1 MSFVTIERAGRIATV
16 RFSRGDGR
24 NALSAALMAE
34 LTDTA
39 RMLARDTTTSAVILT
54 GEGAFSAGAD
64 LKDPARAASA
74 TAPLIERRE
83 ALKAGP
89 DLCDAWESLEQVT
102 ICAIE
107 GFCIGGAVSLA
118 VACDFRILGAGAHL
132 RLPEVPI
139 GMNMSWRTLPRL
151 VTLIGPARAKKLT
164 LFGEKVLAEEAE
176 RWGLVDRVMPDGE
189 TLGAALAWA
198 EKIAVLPPIPVRMA
212 KAGING
218 AATALHRATSFMDLD
233 QFALAATTEDH
244 KEAIRAFLEK
254 RDGVFRG
261 E

>member
-1 MSFVTIERAGRIATV
+1 MSFVAVEREGRVALV

-34 LTDTA
+34 LTETA
-39 RMLARDTTTSAVILT
+39 RALARDTTTSAVILT
-54 GEGAFSAGAD
+54 GDGAFSAGAD
-64 LKDPARAASA
+64 LKDPAMAARAA
-74 TAPLIERRE
+74 APLIERRE
-83 ALKAGP
+83 MLKAGP
-89 DLCDAWESLEQVT
+89 ELCDAWESLEQVT
-102 ICAIE
+102 LCAIE

-118 VACDFRILGAGAHL
+118 VACDFRIVGAGAHF

-151 VTLIGPARAKKLT
+151 VTLIGPARAKRLT
-164 LFGEKVLAEEAE
+164 LFGEKVAADEAE
-176 RWGLVDRVMPDGE
+176 RWGLADLVTPNG
-189 TLGAALAWA
+189 GALDAARAWA
-198 EKIAVLPPIPVRMA
+198 EKIAALPPIPVRMA

-244 KEAIRAFLEK
+244 KEAVLAFLEK
-254 RDGVFRG
+254 RDAAFKGD
-261 E
+261 

>member
-1 MSFVTIERAGRIATV
+1 MKFVTLERAGRIATV

-34 LTDTA
+34 LTETA
-39 RMLARDTTTSAVILT
+39 RTLARDTTTSAIILA
-54 GEGAFSAGAD
+54 GEGVFSAGAD
-64 LKDPARAASA
+64 LKDPASAQRAN
-74 TAPLIERRE
+74 APLIERRE
-83 ALKAGP
+83 MLKAGP
-89 DLCDAWESLEQVT
+89 DLCDAWECLEQTT

-107 GFCIGGAVSLA
+107 GFCIGGALSLA
-118 VACDFRILGAGAHL
+118 VACDFRILGAGAHV

-151 VTLIGPARAKKLT
+151 VTLIGPARTKKLT
-164 LFGEKVLAEEAE
+164 LFGEKVLADEAE
-176 RWGLVDRVMPDGE
+176 RWGLADLVTPDGG
-189 TLGAALAWA
+189 TLEAARRWA
-198 EKIAVLPPIPVRMA
+198 EKIAALPPIPVRMA

-244 KEAIRAFLEK
+244 AEAVRAFLEK
-254 RDGVFRG
+254 RDAVFKG
-261 E
+261 D

>member
-1 MSFVTIERAGRIATV
+1 MSFVSVERAGRVAIV

-34 LTDTA
+34 LTETA
-39 RMLARDTTTSAVILT
+39 RALARDTTTSAIILT
-54 GEGAFSAGAD
+54 GDGAFSAGAD
-64 LKDPARAASA
+64 LKDPASAKRAS
-74 TAPLIERRE
+74 APLIERRE
-83 ALKAGP
+83 MLKAGP

-107 GFCIGGAVSLA
+107 GFCIGGALSLA
-118 VACDFRILGAGAHL
+118 VACDFRIIGAGAHL

-164 LFGEKVLAEEAE
+164 LFGEKVLADEAE
-176 RWGLVDRVMPDGE
+176 RWGLVDLVTPDGA
-189 TLGAALAWA
+189 TLAAARAWA
-198 EKIAVLPPIPVRMA
+198 EKIAGLPPIPVRMA

-233 QFALAATTEDH
+233 QFALAATTDDH
-244 KEAIRAFLEK
+244 KEAIAAFLEK
-254 RDGVFRG
+254 RDAVFRG

>member
-1 MSFVTIERAGRIATV
+1 MSFVTVERSGRVAIV

-34 LTDTA
+34 LTETA
-39 RMLARDTTTSAVILT
+39 RTLARDTTTSAIILT
-54 GEGAFSAGAD
+54 GEDAFSAGAD
-64 LKDPARAASA
+64 LKDPEMAKRAV
-74 TAPLIERRE
+74 APLIERRE
-83 ALKAGP
+83 MLKAGP
-89 DLCDAWESLEQVT
+89 DLCDAWETLEQTT

-118 VACDFRILGAGAHL
+118 VACDFRIIGAGAHL

-164 LFGEKVLAEEAE
+164 LFGEKVEAEEAE
-176 RWGLVDRVMPDGE
+176 RWGLVDLVTADG
-189 TLGAALAWA
+189 GAFDAARGWA
-198 EKIAVLPPIPVRMA
+198 EKIAALPPVAVRMA
-212 KAGING
+212 KAGVNA
-218 AATALHRATSFMDLD
+218 AATALHRATSVMDLD

-254 RDGVFRG
+254 RSPNFTGD
-261 E
+261 

>member
-1 MSFVTIERAGRIATV
+1 MSFVTVTHQGRVALV

-24 NALSAALMAE
+24 NALSAALMEE
-34 LTDTA
+34 LTETA
-39 RMLARDTTTSAVILT
+39 RTLARDTTTSAVILT
-54 GEGAFSAGAD
+54 GDGAFSAGAD
-64 LKDPARAASA
+64 LKDPAQAKRAS
-74 TAPLIERRE
+74 APLIERRE
-83 ALKAGP
+83 LLKAGP
-89 DLCDAWESLEQVT
+89 DLCDAWESLEQTT

-107 GFCIGGAVSLA
+107 GFCIGGALSLA
-118 VACDFRILGAGAHL
+118 VACDFRIIGAGAHV

-164 LFGEKVLAEEAE
+164 LFGERVEAAEAE
-176 RWGLVDRVMPDGE
+176 RWGLVDLVTPDGG
-189 TLGAALAWA
+189 TLDAARAWATKIAAL
-198 EKIAVLPPIPVRMA
+198 PPVPVRMA

-218 AATALHRATSFMDLD
+218 AANALHRATSFMDLD

-244 KEAIRAFLEK
+244 KEAITAFLEK
-254 RDGVFRG
+254 RDPVFRG

>member
-1 MSFVTIERAGRIATV
+1 MSFVTVERAGRIAIV

-39 RMLARDTTTSAVILT
+39 RTLARDTTTSAVILT
-54 GEGAFSAGAD
+54 GDTAFSAGAD
-64 LKDPARAASA
+64 LKDPARAANA
-74 TAPLIERRE
+74 NAPLIERRE

-118 VACDFRILGAGAHL
+118 VACDFRIIGAGAHL

-164 LFGEKVLAEEAE
+164 LFGERVLADEAE
-176 RWGLVDRVMPDGE
+176 RWGLVDRVTPDGE

-198 EKIAVLPPIPVRMA
+198 EKIAALPPIPVRMA

-233 QFALAATTEDH
+233 QFALSATTEDA
-244 KEAIRAFLEK
+244 KEAVSAFLEK
-254 RDGVFRG
+254 RDAVFKG
-261 E
+261 D

>member
-1 MSFVTIERAGRIATV
+1 MSFVTVTRQGRVALV
-16 RFSRGDGR
+16 RFSRDDGR

-34 LTDTA
+34 LTETA
-39 RMLARDTTTSAVILT
+39 RTLARDTTTSAVILT
-54 GEGAFSAGAD
+54 GDGAFSAGAD
-64 LKDPARAASA
+64 LKDPAQAKRAS
-74 TAPLIERRE
+74 APLIERRE
-83 ALKAGP
+83 LLKAGP
-89 DLCDAWESLEQVT
+89 DLCDAWESLEQTT

-107 GFCIGGAVSLA
+107 GFCIGGALSLA
-118 VACDFRILGAGAHL
+118 VACDFRIIGAGAHV

-164 LFGEKVLAEEAE
+164 LFGEKVDAAEAE
-176 RWGLVDRVMPDGE
+176 RWGLVDLVTPDGG
-189 TLGAALAWA
+189 TLDAASAWA
-198 EKIAVLPPIPVRMA
+198 EKIAALPPVPVRMA

-218 AATALHRATSFMDLD
+218 AANALHRATSFMDLD

-244 KEAIRAFLEK
+244 KEAITAFLEK
-254 RDGVFRG
+254 RDPVFRG